1 MTMDGADAPRL
12 VWSEVLDMMSIS
24 PGIHTVDELIAALE
38 RYRDNPPEPSPARRG
53 MGGR

>member
-1 MTMDGADAPRL
+1 MNQPEPTAPRL

-38 RYRDNPPEPSPARRG
+38 QYRDAPSEPDPPRRG
-53 MGGR
+53 MRGR